1 MYKILIPEKEKK
13 SLIRGIWKDGN
24 KLYFDNLK
32 AEYTDYLSYA
42 KLDKLCEDYNQLAIF
57 YTFNNTASIYT
68 KKSGR
73 IDKLLKRSINYCSN
87 KKDLKSIIKEYIL
100 KFGGATV
107 YIESKASYKII
118 GYYND

>member
-1 MYKILIPEKEKK
+1 MYKILIPCKK
-13 SLIRGIWKDGN
+13 SERQAVGFWRDNGKT
-24 KLYFDNLK
+24 YFDNLK
-32 AEYTDYLSYA
+32 IKDTDYLTYA

-87 KKDLKSIIKEYIL
+87 KKDLKSIIKDYIL

-107 YIESKASYKII
+107 YIESKTSYKIV
-118 GYYND
+118 GYYN

>member
-32 AEYTDYLSYA
+32 AEYTDFLSYTS
-42 KLDKLCEDYNQLAIF
+42 LDNLCIKYNQLAIF
-57 YTFNNTASIYT
+57 YTSGVTASIYT

-73 IDKLLKRSINYCSN
+73 IDKLSKRSINYCSD
-87 KKDLKSIIKEYIL
+87 KKSLKAIL
-100 KFGGATV
+100 KDYISKYGGCTV
-107 YIESKASYKII
+107 YIESKASYKIVA
-118 GYYND
+118 YYN